1 MDKSQAWRVT
11 RRYAKTAAE
20 WTAAEADRRKAKR
33 AQLRPLVAD
42 GRKALAEA
50 RKVDPDRTR
59 GITHRAERELR
70 AAQRRVPDPLWLFA
84 SKAAIVAGVAG
95 YVGLPLVPE
104 QVWWWTAVGVAALV
118 AGTAAWFTA
127 AALRRRGGLQPTAE
141 EQQLLARLQPEHW
154 REHAETRGLAGTLT
168 GRPELTPSGVVVE
181 VRLDGQWTAGKL
193 RAAGENVRSLLGC
206 RTELRIEIKAG
217 KRGGWAVLT
226 LRTRMAS
233 DGIDMTGWQP
243 GDAWALS
250 TEDGTAIPVPLGK
263 RALIAGTSGSGKS
276 WSARP
281 LLAEASERPDHR
293 LVIFDRKYIEAHNWQ
308 HRARTASEL
317 DELREVVAELVDEG
331 EERLRSLPRGRDVIE
346 IGPERPR
353 ITVFVDEGAELLAD
367 CKGAYADV
375 VEGLRTIARKYRA
388 AEIIL
393 VWATQKPALS
403 GASPGLDSQ
412 IAGQL
417 TVRLS
422 LAVATQTEATVVFGP
437 DAIEKGWK
445 GHELPMPGYA
455 LLRDQDKGPKQ
466 STAVMRMRAMSP
478 KDVIALPARPVWSR
492 TTAEATTGRPRLVL
506 VKDTDSV
513 YLPEQTSKEQTNRER
528 VLFAITEGSSTSKAV
543 TETTGL
549 NKGTVSREI
558 KALIKAGA
566 VLRDEDGT
574 LTAMDSEA
582 TA

>member
-20 WTAAEADRRKAKR
+20 WTASEADRRKALR
-33 AQLRPLVAD
+33 AQRKPLVAD
-42 GRKALAEA
+42 ARKALAVA
-50 RKVDPDRTR
+50 RTADPDRTR

-70 AAQRRVPDPLWLFA
+70 AAQRRVPDTLFTFA
-84 SKAAIVAGVAG
+84 SKAALAAGITA
-95 YVGLPLVPE
+95 YIGLPLVPAR
-104 QVWWWTAVGVAALV
+104 VWWWTAAVVAAV
-118 AGTAAWFTA
+118 ATGTVAVVAARMA
-127 AALRRRGGLQPTAE
+127 RRPAGLQPTAE
-141 EQQLLARLQPEHW
+141 EAALLARLQPEHW
-154 REHAETRGLAGTLT
+154 TGHCEGRGLAGTLT
-168 GRPELTPSGVVVE
+168 GRPQLTPSGIVVD
-181 VRLDGQWTAGKL
+181 VRLDGTWTVKKL
-193 RAAGENVRSLLGC
+193 RDASESVRALLGC
-206 RTELRIEIKAG
+206 RTDLAVSIG
-217 KRGGWAVLT
+217 KGSRGGWATMT

-233 DGIDMTGWQP
+233 DGINMTGWKP
-243 GDAWALS
+243 GDAWAVS

-263 RALIAGTSGSGKS
+263 RTLVAGTSGSGKS

-317 DELREVVAELVDEG
+317 DELREVVAELVAEG
-331 EERLRSLPRGRDVIE
+331 EERLRSLPRGEDVIS
-346 IGPERPR
+346 ISSERPR

-367 CKGAYADV
+367 CKGAYDDV

-478 KDVIALPARPVWSR
+478 KDVIALPARPIWQRAAAPALS
-492 TTAEATTGRPRLVL
+492 GPRLVL
-506 VKDTDSV
+506 VKNDQESV
-513 YLPEQTSKEQTNRER
+513 YLPEQTNRDR
-528 VLFAITEGSSTSKAV
+528 VLAAVVAGARTAKAV
-543 TETTGL
+543 TEATGI
-549 NKGTVSREI
+549 NKGTVSRELR
-558 KALIKAGA
+558 ALVKDGA
-566 VLRDEDGT
+566 VRKDQDGT
-574 LTAMDSEA
+574 LTAMATEA